1 MKILYLI
8 LSILFVFPTYGQNL
22 YSKTPT
28 AESLELL
35 TYSDI
40 DSILTS
46 DSQIIEKDKDHWE
59 FKYKSRKIFILFE
72 RDKDRIK
79 MFSAITRSNDL
90 TKNDMKEIL
99 TANFENTYDIR
110 YSFYKGWLWS
120 NFSHKIS
127 ELTINEFLDAR
138 EQVFTLAKNYG
149 TYYMSIDPVWDEKE
163 KDNLFKN

>member
-1 MKILYLI
+1 MKLYCLIFILL
-8 LSILFVFPTYGQNL
+8 LLPATSQNL
-22 YSKTPT
+22 YNKIPKADSI
-28 AESLELL
+28 ELI

-40 DSILTS
+40 DSILS
-46 DSQIIEKDKDHWE
+46 NDSEIIEKDKDHWE

-79 MFSAITRSNDL
+79 MFTAITRSNDL

-127 ELTINEFLDAR
+127 ELTINEFIDAR
-138 EQVFTLAKNYG
+138 SQIFTLAKNYG
-149 TYYMSIDPVWDEKE
+149 SYYMSIDPVWDQNK